1 MDDKYIRLEDK
12 LDRVLEVQGD
22 IRADLQEHMRRT
34 EIAEEGINKLAAALQ
49 PIQKHV
55 AVVQGSGQL
64 LAWVLGI
71 VAAIATTY
79 VAFRYK

>member
-1 MDDKYIRLEDK
+1 MDERLLRIEERLDKV
-12 LDRVLEVQGD
+12 LDVQGD

-34 EIAEEGINKLAAALQ
+34 ELAEQGIDKLAIALQ

-64 LAWVLGI
+64 LAWILGV

-79 VAFRYK
+79 LALK